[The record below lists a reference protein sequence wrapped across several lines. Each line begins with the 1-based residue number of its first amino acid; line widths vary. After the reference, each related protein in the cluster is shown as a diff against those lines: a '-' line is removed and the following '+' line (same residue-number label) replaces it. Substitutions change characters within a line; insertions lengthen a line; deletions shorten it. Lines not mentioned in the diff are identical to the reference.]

1 PVVRHPPWATVAEM
15 RMEALVIAAL
25 FVTTLAMYAY
35 LFVQGTDFG
44 WGATVA
50 VPTAVPAGNGT
61 TQRQVPALTL
71 PHPSARPDFYLP
83 GIVPRSYDDL
93 EISFLARLNTQRSG
107 AGLQPLQAS
116 TVLNLLADIRVRQMI
131 DQGYVGHV
139 DPYGYTMYVEL
150 LNLYAI
156 SYSDA
161 GEIVGRTSV
170 PTNDASLDIL
180 TAFMN
185 SPEHRADILSADF
198 TLVGVAEED
207 SLDGAHDFAA
217 IFLN

>member
-1 PVVRHPPWATVAEM
+1 MGVFGSGLTGGCTISRTGGQKNGFLWVCGGLAKGMKVRRPVVRHPPWATVAEM

-107 AGLQPLQAS
+107 AGLQPL
-116 TVLNLLADIRVRQMI
+116 
-131 DQGYVGHV
+131 
-139 DPYGYTMYVEL
+139 
-150 LNLYAI
+150 
-156 SYSDA
+156 
-161 GEIVGRTSV
+161 
-170 PTNDASLDIL
+170 
-180 TAFMN
+180 
-185 SPEHRADILSADF
+185 
-198 TLVGVAEED
+198 
-207 SLDGAHDFAA
+207 
-217 IFLN
+217 

>member
-1 PVVRHPPWATVAEM
+1 
-15 RMEALVIAAL
+15 
-25 FVTTLAMYAY
+25 
-35 LFVQGTDFG
+35 
-44 WGATVA
+44 
-50 VPTAVPAGNGT
+50 
-61 TQRQVPALTL
+61 
-71 PHPSARPDFYLP
+71 
-83 GIVPRSYDDL
+83 
-93 EISFLARLNTQRSG
+93 
-107 AGLQPLQAS
+107 
-116 TVLNLLADIRVRQMI
+116 MI

-198 TLVGVAEED
+198 TSWAWPKRTRSMGRTI
-207 SLDGAHDFAA
+207 SPRSF
-217 IFLN
+217 